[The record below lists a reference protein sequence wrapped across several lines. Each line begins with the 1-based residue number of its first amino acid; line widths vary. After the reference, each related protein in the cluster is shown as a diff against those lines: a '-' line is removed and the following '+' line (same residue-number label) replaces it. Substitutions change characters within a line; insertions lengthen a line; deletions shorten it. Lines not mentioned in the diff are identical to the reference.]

1 MLSHARPWIRHTR
14 SLWPGLALPLL
25 IMLGATFLS
34 EHYGG
39 PQLLY
44 ALLFGLAFH
53 FLHEDPRCR
62 PGIEFCAKTLLRI
75 GVALLGARITL
86 AQIGQLGIGPL
97 ATAALGM
104 VSTIALGA
112 WLARR
117 LGLKTDFG
125 LLCGAAVSICGASA
139 ALAVSAV
146 MPKSKETE
154 RHTLLTVV
162 GVTGLSTLAMLVYP
176 LLVKFLRLSDT
187 GAGIFLGGTIHDVAQ
202 VVGAG
207 LMISH
212 EAGDVAVIVKLF
224 RVMLL
229 VPVVAVLAWYW
240 RQRSSSASASA
251 SRQAPLLPFF
261 LIAFMA
267 LVLLN
272 SLGAIPPGFTEGL
285 SQVSRVCLVVAI
297 SALGI
302 KTSFEDLVKLGWRP
316 MALML
321 AETLWLAAAFVLY
334 LCVFA
339 R

>member
-1 MLSHARPWIRHTR
+1 MLSHARPWIHQTR

-25 IMLGATFLS
+25 ILLGATFLS

-53 FLHEDPRCR
+53 FLYQDARCR

-97 ATAALGM
+97 ATAALGI
-104 VSTIALGA
+104 VSAIALGA

-117 LGLKTDFG
+117 FGLKTDFG

-139 ALAVSAV
+139 ALAVAAV
-146 MPKSKETE
+146 MPKTEENE

-162 GVTGLSTLAMLVYP
+162 GVTGLSTLAMIAYP
-176 LLVKFLRLSDT
+176 LLAKALQWSD
-187 GAGIFLGGTIHDVAQ
+187 
-202 VVGAG
+202 
-207 LMISH
+207 
-212 EAGDVAVIVKLF
+212 
-224 RVMLL
+224 
-229 VPVVAVLAWYW
+229 
-240 RQRSSSASASA
+240 
-251 SRQAPLLPFF
+251 
-261 LIAFMA
+261 
-267 LVLLN
+267 
-272 SLGAIPPGFTEGL
+272 
-285 SQVSRVCLVVAI
+285 
-297 SALGI
+297 
-302 KTSFEDLVKLGWRP
+302 WRP

-321 AETLWLAAAFVLY
+321 VETLWLAAVFVIY
-334 LCVFA
+334 LCVFT